1 MYSWSGD
8 EHGFSPELWHQ
19 QSEDFEAN
27 FALKGKSDS
36 ICSSPNVPLVHH
48 VFLPRTQLDAWV
60 SNVHKL
66 VHVSLVC

>member
-8 EHGFSPELWHQ
+8 EHSFSPKLWHQ

-48 VFLPRTQLDAWV
+48 VFLP
-60 SNVHKL
+60 
-66 VHVSLVC
+66 